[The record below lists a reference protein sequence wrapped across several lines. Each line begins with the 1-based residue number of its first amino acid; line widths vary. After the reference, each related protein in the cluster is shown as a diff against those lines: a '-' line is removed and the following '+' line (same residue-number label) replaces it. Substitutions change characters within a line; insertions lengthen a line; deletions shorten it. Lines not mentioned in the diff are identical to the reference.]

1 MSVFAVVLDEPN
13 PDVAA
18 RIQGQYPGP
27 LQSFTSRTLWEPSVE
42 TQYFASL
49 RCYGERLARLE
60 ARMDFLA
67 TKEEIQ
73 KIKVWVLSGVLGGI
87 VAGMG
92 LAAGLAVV
100 VVRVLFS

>member
-1 MSVFAVVLDEPN
+1 MN
-13 PDVAA
+13 AA
-18 RIQGQYPGP
+18 RLRPVPPPQSGP
-27 LQSFTSRTLWEPSVE
+27 PPHHRGGGGD
-42 TQYFASL
+42 
-49 RCYGERLARLE
+49 YGERLARLE

>member
-1 MSVFAVVLDEPN
+1 MNAAKLRPVPN
-13 PDVAA
+13 P
-18 RIQGQYPGP
+18 
-27 LQSFTSRTLWEPSVE
+27 QSEPPPHH
-42 TQYFASL
+42 
-49 RCYGERLARLE
+49 RGGGGGGDYGERLARLE
-60 ARMDFLA
+60 ARMGFLA

-100 VVRVLFS
+100 VVRVFFS